1 MAFYFASAYPRE
13 DPVAFYFASARPC
26 TDPTDIY
33 SPSAH
38 PCEGLADIY
47 FASARPCEDLAEVR
61 FVAKLTGEGPT
72 DCHFVSDRL
81 RAGLTGYVWR
91 FSELPERFYLTISAI
106 RKAPRPIYM
115 LILISGKLRS
125 IYPSYYKSS
134 EYSDRFKTSF

>member
-1 MAFYFASAYPRE
+1 MAFYFTSTHPCT
-13 DPVAFYFASARPC
+13 DPVAFYFTSVYPCEDLEDIYFASDWLC

-33 SPSAH
+33 FAPAH
-38 PCEGLADIY
+38 PCEG
-47 FASARPCEDLAEVR
+47 LAEVR

-91 FSELPERFYLTISAI
+91 LSELPERFYLTISAI

-125 IYPSYYKSS
+125 IYPLYYKSS
-134 EYSDRFKTSF
+134 EYSDRLKVPF